1 MKVAFT
7 MDTGKVQILL
17 QRKSFF
23 VLEKLQGEKLSKLTG
38 CEYEMD

>member
-17 QRKSFF
+17 QRKAFF
-23 VLEKLQGEKLSKLTG
+23 VLEKASR
-38 CEYEMD
+38 